1 MGYRA
6 LMPAA
11 RRSRS
16 PKTGL
21 TKKEQAELTRARVID
36 AAITLFAKQGFASTS
51 TQDIARAIGM
61 TPGTLYWHFD
71 GKEALLVAVLEELER
86 RLFGALA
93 REEERIGDE
102 TTAAETSRA
111 LIGRVARVVAESQ
124 ETLLLVGVIGAEATD
139 TNPRVERA
147 LRASYGRIAL
157 FVQELLAR
165 AVEEGAAFE
174 SDVECA
180 AEMFLGMYMG
190 AIMHQRL
197 FRTDFPLERALP
209 VVERMLFAAL
219 MPGAAVK
226 AAARRP
232 G

>member
-1 MGYRA
+1 
-6 LMPAA
+6 MPAA
-11 RRSRS
+11 RRPRS

-21 TKKEQAELTRARVID
+21 TKKEQAELTRARVLD
-36 AAITLFAKQGFASTS
+36 AAIALFAKRGFTQTS

-86 RLFGALA
+86 RLFTALV

-102 TTAAETSRA
+102 LPAADTARA
-111 LIGRVARVVAESQ
+111 LIHRVARVVSESQ

-139 TNPRVERA
+139 MNPRVERA
-147 LRASYGRIAL
+147 LRDAYGRIAR
-157 FVQELLAR
+157 FVKELLER

-197 FRTDFPLERALP
+197 FRSDFPLERALP
-209 VVERMLFAAL
+209 VVERMLFSAL
-219 MPGAAVK
+219 MPAAAVNAAK
-226 AAARRP
+226 ARSKRA
-232 G
+232 

>member
-1 MGYRA
+1 
-6 LMPAA
+6 MPAP

-21 TKKEQAELTRARVID
+21 TKKEQAEITRGRVID
-36 AAITLFAKQGFASTS
+36 AAITLFAKRGFASTS

-86 RLFGALA
+86 RLFGALTKEEA
-93 REEERIGDE
+93 RIREGL
-102 TTAAETSRA
+102 TAAEIARA
-111 LIGRVARVVAESQ
+111 LIGRVARVIADSQ

-157 FVQELLAR
+157 FVKELLER
-165 AVEEGAAFE
+165 GVEDGAAFE
-174 SDVECA
+174 TDVECA

-197 FRTDFPLERALP
+197 FRADFPLERALP
-209 VVERMLFAAL
+209 VIERMLFAAL
-219 MPGAAVK
+219 MPQAAV
-226 AAARRP
+226 AIAR
-232 G
+232 